1 MNPTSRARTRLVTVV
16 SLLALGTAI
25 AAPSALAE
33 EPAPSPEPIVA
44 PDPNPDPAPR
54 TAPRS
59 KPVVKTP
66 PARPVVVTR
75 SEPARTRSEPARTAP
90 AASKPTPRRAAV
102 DVTAPRGV
110 RHQPPPGRVA
120 KRRTAPETSEPT
132 PARPRRELPFASFVP
147 ARTLAASATAAPSSD
162 PDPIDLTWPALF
174 VLGAALAA
182 AAAAA
187 ASAAAPS
194 FRLALVGGLSDRPS
208 LSRPGHIER
217 RVRRPRHPS
226 PVIPEL
232 PPPEPPPALAPGT
245 YEIEWFRGYVKS
257 RFFVLLEGPDGDD
270 RLVESPW
277 FSWRQAEPP
286 PPPMPD
292 FVAARDA
299 LLAKLEREG
308 WHECGRGQAWFSQ
321 RVTAGDRL

>member
-1 MNPTSRARTRLVTVV
+1 VTVV
-16 SLLALGTAI
+16 SLLASATLI
-25 AAPSALAE
+25 ATQSAFAE

-44 PDPNPDPAPR
+44 PDPSPDPAPPR
-54 TAPRS
+54 AAPKA
-59 KPVVKTP
+59 KPVVRAAPTR
-66 PARPVVVTR
+66 PATVTR
-75 SEPARTRSEPARTAP
+75 SEPVRTTP
-90 AASKPTPRRAAV
+90 AASTPSRRRAAV
-102 DVTAPRGV
+102 ELTAPRRV
-110 RHQPPPGRVA
+110 RRPPPPARVA
-120 KRRTAPETSEPT
+120 KRRPAPQKSKPT

-147 ARTLAASATAAPSSD
+147 QRTIVVSAAVPRTSD
-162 PDPIDLTWPALF
+162 PDRIDLTWTALF
-174 VLGAALAA
+174 VLGGALAA
-182 AAAAA
+182 VAAAA

-217 RVRRPRHPS
+217 RVRRPRRPS
-226 PVIPEL
+226 PVISEL
-232 PPPEPPPALAPGT
+232 PPPEPPPTLAPGT

-257 RFFVLLEGPDGDD
+257 RFFVLLDGPDGED

-286 PPPMPD
+286 PPLPD

-299 LLAKLEREG
+299 FLGKLEREG

-321 RVTAGDRL
+321 RVTAGGRP

>member
-1 MNPTSRARTRLVTVV
+1 VQQA
-16 SLLALGTAI
+16 
-25 AAPSALAE
+25 
-33 EPAPSPEPIVA
+33 EPI
-44 PDPNPDPAPR
+44 R
-54 TAPRS
+54 
-59 KPVVKTP
+59 
-66 PARPVVVTR
+66 
-75 SEPARTRSEPARTAP
+75 
-90 AASKPTPRRAAV
+90 
-102 DVTAPRGV
+102 
-110 RHQPPPGRVA
+110 
-120 KRRTAPETSEPT
+120 
-132 PARPRRELPFASFVP
+132 ARPRRELPFASFVP
-147 ARTLAASATAAPSSD
+147 ARTLAASATAAPSPG

-208 LSRPGHIER
+208 VSRTGHVER
-217 RVRRPRHPS
+217 RVRRPRRPA
-226 PVIPEL
+226 PVL
-232 PPPEPPPALAPGT
+232 SDSPPPEPPRPPEPGM

-257 RFFVLLEGPDGDD
+257 RFFVLLEDPDGEA

-286 PPPMPD
+286 PPPLPD

-308 WHECGRGQAWFSQ
+308 WHECGRGQAWYSQ
-321 RVTAGDRL
+321 RVTAGDRP